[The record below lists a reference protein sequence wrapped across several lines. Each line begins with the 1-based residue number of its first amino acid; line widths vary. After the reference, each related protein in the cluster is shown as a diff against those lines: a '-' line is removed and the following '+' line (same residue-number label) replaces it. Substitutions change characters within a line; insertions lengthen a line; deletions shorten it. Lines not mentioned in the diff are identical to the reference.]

1 MTPGVAPSAYMERD
15 ALIALVGAEWADWYR
30 LSPQDRWRETE
41 QLWRTFTDLGGSLD
55 VEPDSQSP
63 FFHAPTWRSLPAHG
77 RTGVHHLRR
86 RGV

>member
-1 MTPGVAPSAYMERD
+1 MRNDNGMTPGVAPSAYMEPD

-55 VEPDSQSP
+55 VEPGVP
-63 FFHAPTWRSLPAHG
+63 PARWRIVSKS
-77 RTGVHHLRR
+77 RVHFTYRS
-86 RGV
+86 